1 MATTWQTVFRE
12 VAKHANAFAS
22 GNAATVSGLYL
33 TSPLTTSQVSDP
45 YFNYDFIKDKCID
58 VHGRL
63 ALEICNVLGHQWRSR
78 FAAVTGGLS
87 SGDTL
92 PLLANAKTIIG
103 ALGEV
108 LSSAIRMDKTT
119 PDRVRQY
126 LSHGSS
132 LYPLNPYLYY
142 IDGNCIYHTATTASI
157 NVCVY
162 ERADIVSTVFLNG
175 NINLPD
181 VLVDAL
187 VAGAVAELIVESKG
201 IEQASYFKN
210 LFEAAI
216 ASIRQGQTTMPRF
229 ALAVTP

>member
-1 MATTWQTVFRE
+1 MATTWNVVFRE
-12 VAKHANAFAS
+12 VAKALNAFAS
-22 GNAATVSGLYL
+22 GSASTVSTNYL
-33 TSPLTTSQVSDP
+33 IAPLTTTQVADP
-45 YFNYDFIKDKCID
+45 YFNLDLIKDKCID

-78 FAAVTGGLS
+78 FHAVTAGLI
-87 SGDTL
+87 SGATL
-92 PLLANAKTIIG
+92 PTTANSKTIIG

-108 LSSAIRMDKTT
+108 LSSSIRMDKTT

-126 LSHGSS
+126 LNNAA

-142 IDGNCIYHTATTASI
+142 IDGNCIYHTAATANI

-162 ERADIVSTVFLNG
+162 ERADVVTVVSGNG

-187 VAGAVAELIVESKG
+187 VAGALAELIVESKG

-229 ALAVTP
+229 AMAVTP